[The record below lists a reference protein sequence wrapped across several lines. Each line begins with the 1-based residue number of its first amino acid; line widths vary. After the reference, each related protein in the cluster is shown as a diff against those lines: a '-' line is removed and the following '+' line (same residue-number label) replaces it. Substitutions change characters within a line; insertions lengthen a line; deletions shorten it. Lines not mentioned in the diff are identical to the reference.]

1 MSNEEFLTTL
11 FDSIKTYSSTN
22 NVLGEIL
29 IFLVKVVEIDNV
41 ALTKT
46 KVSLNDGFVVDVSNA
61 LLKSGNA
68 EMIGEMPWSKFCGDM
83 VQA

>member
-46 KVSLNDGFVVDVSNA
+46 KVSLNY
-61 LLKSGNA
+61 
-68 EMIGEMPWSKFCGDM
+68 
-83 VQA
+83 